1 MGIELPSELA
11 GVAATAGVQWP
22 QADEDAMRSSAAA
35 WRQAGQSLSTLTT
48 DADGSASKAL
58 AGVQGE
64 TATAAQS
71 HWNGFIEPDSGKLT
85 SSVRGCNAAADQ
97 LEHAADQVG
106 EAKTQIVAHLVTLAK
121 NTDAAH
127 QAAAAGNP
135 NAMLGLDTAV
145 RGTAANVAQVNAN
158 LSKSIQLDGGSTVYG
173 QSSPVN
179 ANPGGG
185 TFAGG
190 AMRGGGLSGLE
201 PLLGKNGPVQQTA
214 GNLTGAN
221 LAGTVNAAATGPL
234 TTLAGPGAH
243 GGPGLLGTGP
253 GAHGGAD
260 GGLLG
265 GGQADGL
272 PVGGGQADGG
282 LPVGGGQAGGGQ
294 ADGGLPVGG
303 GQAGGGQAG
312 GGQAASGL
320 PGGGGSF
327 GPQPLG
333 PGVLPGIPIGHGG
346 GHGDI
351 GVGSAENTG
360 PIQLPSAPAHPVA
373 AAGTEAHTPPLGLVQ
388 QSAYVGPSASPTMQ
402 PFAGG
407 AAPAAPIAPA
417 ADPGGGQGPVG
428 FAPDAGAMPA
438 APVQGGA
445 PGWGQQYAGGA
456 GPGSSAGPSAGP
468 VAGSVAGAAPAGGI
482 VSRAPAQ
489 YASGNAAV
497 VDQPGGAAS
506 HSVSR
511 PSARRSSGPRD
522 PAVAMFLVYMFPI
535 GHLPVAS
542 GRPARQ
548 LPLPAAEEDFAAGSR
563 FEPHDHPDSSM
574 FDAVTAPG
582 DVSGL
587 TEGGPAP
594 DGLVAEHD
602 PLGGGNET
610 DWERRF
616 VVRPATED
624 EAAEYAWPPG
634 LSFPEGG
641 CDHGEAVRLAPG
653 TILDRFGGNEGRV
666 FSVPDTPF
674 AARSLPPDRLSA
686 GYHRYE
692 VRRELPMWWALSAA
706 WFGQPGGGV
715 RYRAVYPAADL
726 VALGFLREISVG
738 DEE

>member
-11 GVAATAGVQWP
+11 GVAAKAGVQWP
-22 QADEDAMRSSAAA
+22 QADEDAMRTSAAA

-58 AGVQGE
+58 AGVHGE
-64 TATAAQS
+64 TASAAQQ
-71 HWNGFIEPDSGKLT
+71 HWNGFIEPDAGKLT

-106 EAKTQIVAHLVTLAK
+106 EAKVQIVQHLVTLAK
-121 NTDAAH
+121 NTDAAQ

-158 LSKSIQLDGGSTVYG
+158 LTKSIQLDGGTVYG

-190 AMRGGGLSGLE
+190 AMQGGGLSGLE
-201 PLLGKNGPVQQTA
+201 PLLGKTGPVQQTA
-214 GNLTGAN
+214 GNLIGAAN
-221 LAGTVNAAATGPL
+221 TGPL

-243 GGPGLLGTGP
+243 G
-253 GAHGGAD
+253 AQ
-260 GGLLG
+260 GLLG
-265 GGQADGL
+265 GGQGL
-272 PVGGGQADGG
+272 PSGGHQATG
-282 LPVGGGQAGGGQ
+282 LPGAG
-294 ADGGLPVGG
+294 LV
-303 GQAGGGQAG
+303 
-312 GGQAASGL
+312 
-320 PGGGGSF
+320 GGGGSF
-327 GPQPLG
+327 GPQPQGPGLLG
-333 PGVLPGIPIGHGG
+333 PQGPGMVPVDPGIPIAHG

-351 GVGSAENTG
+351 GAGSAENTG
-360 PIQLPSAPAHPVA
+360 PIQLPSAAAQPVA
-373 AAGTEAHTPPLGLVQ
+373 ASGTEAHTPPLGLVQ

-407 AAPAAPIAPA
+407 TPAAPIAPA
-417 ADPGGGQGPVG
+417 AAPGVVQGPIG
-428 FAPDAGAMPA
+428 FAPDAGVLPA

-445 PGWGQQYAGGA
+445 PGWGQQYSGGPGPGA
-456 GPGSSAGPSAGP
+456 GQVPSAGQVPGGGQVAGQVAGP
-468 VAGSVAGAAPAGGI
+468 VAGGVPAAGI
-482 VSRAPAQ
+482 VSRSAASAQ
-489 YASGNAAV
+489 YGAV
-497 VDQPGGAAS
+497 VDQQPGAAPS
-506 HSVSR
+506 HSVGR
-511 PSARRSSGPRD
+511 PSVRKSSGPRD
-522 PAVAMFLVYMFPI
+522 PEVAIFLVYMFPI

-548 LPLPAAEEDFAAGSR
+548 LPLPAADADFAAGSR
-563 FEPHDHPDSSM
+563 FEPHDHPDSAL
-574 FDAVTAPG
+574 FDTVTRAG
-582 DVSGL
+582 EVSSL
-587 TEGGPAP
+587 TEGGAAPAA
-594 DGLVAEHD
+594 LVAEHD
-602 PLGGGNET
+602 PLGGGNEA
-610 DWERRF
+610 DWDRRF

-653 TILDRFGGNEGRV
+653 TVLDRFGGNEGRV

-674 AARSLPPDRLSA
+674 AARSLPPDRRSA
-686 GYHRYE
+686 GYHRFE
-692 VRRELPMWWALSAA
+692 VLRELPMWWALSAA

-726 VALGFLREISVG
+726 VALGFLQEISVG